1 MKGLKMK
8 KLEDLHPIY
17 REMLNTALNQYFL
30 YFDNDD
36 IVFVLPDQTWWHF
49 QEAINDQDCFDK
61 WCASN
66 EDNSNADGAKILN
79 DLQLSKTELMS
90 YFKALIKE
98 KYKENPV
105 QNVFIFL

>member
-1 MKGLKMK
+1 ME

-30 YFDNDD
+30 YFDKLDNDD
-36 IVFVLPDQTWWHF
+36 IVLPDQTWWHF

-66 EDNSNADGAKILN
+66 DDKSNADGAKILK
-79 DLQLSKTELMS
+79 DLQLSKAELMS

-105 QNVFIFL
+105 QNVFIAL

>member
-1 MKGLKMK
+1 MK

-30 YFDNDD
+30 YFDKFAND
-36 IVFVLPDQTWWHF
+36 IVLPDQTWWHF
-49 QEAINDQDCFDK
+49 QKAINDHTCFDK

-66 EDNSNADGAKILN
+66 KDNSNADGAKILK
-79 DLQLSKTELMS
+79 DLQLSKAELMS

-105 QNVFIFL
+105 QNVFIAL